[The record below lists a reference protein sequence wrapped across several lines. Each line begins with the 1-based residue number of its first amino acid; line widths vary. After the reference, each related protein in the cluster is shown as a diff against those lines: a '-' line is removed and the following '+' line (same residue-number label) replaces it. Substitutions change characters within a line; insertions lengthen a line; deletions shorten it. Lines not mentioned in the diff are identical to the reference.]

1 VSLAAVYDAT
11 LSRVELDA
19 DTLGGSATYAVVER
33 SANELLWET
42 VRGGVALPV
51 TSGEAELADAEFFA
65 DVPTHYRITS
75 FDASDV
81 QQAQFTTQITVTL
94 EDVWIKSVRYPML
107 NTRVT
112 PADYGDVALAAR
124 AAALPISGRSLPLG
138 VSDLPGGRD
147 HLLVL
152 GTGSVA
158 EDDRLT
164 LVLRVAKRVFVHVPT
179 DADLGVSLL
188 PGSMHALHGPVTKH
202 RIGGVSAYHNFFLP
216 LTEVAPPGP
225 NVVATDLTIGT
236 VINIYGSITA
246 LWAAHPTIRTLWDT
260 VGSPDD
266 LLTP

>member
-1 VSLAAVYDAT
+1 LSLTAAYDTT
-11 LSRVELDA
+11 LSRVELSA
-19 DTLGGSATYAVVER
+19 GTLGGSATYAVVER

-51 TSGEAELADAEFFA
+51 TSGDAELKDAEFFA

-94 EDVWIKSVRYPML
+94 GGVWLKSVRYPML
-107 NTRVT
+107 NTLVR
-112 PADYGDVALAAR
+112 PAEYGDVTLADR
-124 AAALPISGRSLPLG
+124 AAALAASGRALPIG

-152 GTGSVA
+152 GTRSVA

-188 PGSMHALHGPVTKH
+188 PGSMHALLGPVTKH

-216 LTEVAPPGP
+216 LTEVVPPGP
-225 NVVATDLTIGT
+225 NVVPTDLTIGT
-236 VINIYGSITA
+236 VINVYGSITA
-246 LWAAHPTIRTLWDT
+246 LWAAHSTIRSLWDT